1 MTTLH
6 NEHLMRAGIDFDAG
20 RHHRAKLG
28 FVLLSMEQTVE
39 SDMMAMA
46 PPGVGVHFTRAAMP
60 NQVTAANLAAMIDD
74 LSSAAELLA
83 PHAGLDVL
91 CYACTSGSVVMG
103 EDNVR
108 AELARGNPGV
118 VPTTL
123 VSGVFAALEAF
134 AATRVV
140 VATPYLDEVNQIE
153 AEYMANLGYD
163 VLDIVGLNITED
175 ADMVRVTPEYIRDFA
190 ISIDRPDAE
199 AIFVSCGALR
209 TVDVIDEIEAATG
222 KPVVAS
228 NQAMMWHCLR
238 LAGITDQLDGYGRLF
253 REF

>member
-1 MTTLH
+1 MSLR
-6 NEHLMRAGIDFDAG
+6 NEHLMRPDIGFDAG

-39 SDMMAMA
+39 SDMVRLA
-46 PPGVGVHFTRAAMP
+46 PEGVGVHFTRAPMP
-60 NQVTAANLAAMIDD
+60 NQVTAANLAAMIDGM
-74 LSSAAELLA
+74 SSAAALLA
-83 PHAGLDVL
+83 PDAGLDVL

-108 AELARGNPGV
+108 AELARGNPSAI
-118 VPTTL
+118 PTTL
-123 VSGVFAALEAF
+123 VSGVFAALEVLEAK
-134 AATRVV
+134 RVV
-140 VATPYLDEVNQIE
+140 VATPYLDEVNIIE
-153 AEYMANLGYD
+153 ADYMTDLGYD
-163 VLDIVGLNITED
+163 VLDIVGLNITDD

-190 ISIDRPDAE
+190 ISLDRPDAE

-209 TVDVIDEIEAATG
+209 TIDVIDEIEQATG
-222 KPVVAS
+222 KPVVSS

-238 LAGITDQLDGYGRLF
+238 LAEIDDQLDGYGRLF